1 MGILN
6 VTPDSFSDGGL
17 FRDFPEALSHAE
29 KMMEQG
35 ADIIDIGGESTR
47 PGSDPVSL
55 QEEMDRVLP
64 VVEKLV
70 DADVEISVDTTKP
83 ELARQALNLGADFIN
98 DISGLQYDVKIAE
111 YVAQNHA
118 KLVIMHMK
126 GVPKTMQ
133 DDPFSNDILNEILS
147 FFRTQAE
154 LAIRSGVKKENIVLD
169 PGIGFGKRLEDNVQ
183 IIKNLNIFKD
193 LGFQVLIGA
202 SRKSMIG
209 MISGANVHDRLP
221 GSLAVACVAA
231 QRKVDIVRVHDVP
244 ETLQALKVI
253 EQIW

>member
-1 MGILN
+1 MRPRIMGILN

-83 ELARQALNLGADFIN
+83 ELARQALTLGADFIN

-111 YVAQNHA
+111 YVAENHA

-147 FFRTQAE
+147 FFRT
-154 LAIRSGVKKENIVLD
+154 
-169 PGIGFGKRLEDNVQ
+169 
-183 IIKNLNIFKD
+183 
-193 LGFQVLIGA
+193 
-202 SRKSMIG
+202 
-209 MISGANVHDRLP
+209 
-221 GSLAVACVAA
+221 
-231 QRKVDIVRVHDVP
+231 
-244 ETLQALKVI
+244 
-253 EQIW
+253 